1 MTVRPGAKERRDLL
15 SPESLQYARAES
27 MQDHEEKLTHP
38 EFSTSPPIPQSLSSS
53 LQGRPKWWS
62 FFLSLLCFYLWLFLL
77 SIFCFPSFPSF
88 FSPSEPPPAPQLCL
102 ILYFSFRPVK
112 HIISDPADW
121 QPFEVVTL
129 TARAGAQSQSVHW
142 VMGQRWVQ
150 PPEEEHLDVTC
161 TK

>member
-1 MTVRPGAKERRDLL
+1 MHGLKACRIMRRNSHTLSFLHRLPSPKALAVVYREGPSGGA
-15 SPESLQYARAES
+15 P
-27 MQDHEEKLTHP
+27 
-38 EFSTSPPIPQSLSSS
+38 
-53 LQGRPKWWS
+53 
-62 FFLSLLCFYLWLFLL
+62 FFLFSAFICGF
-77 SIFCFPSFPSF
+77 SCFPSFVFHLFPVS
-88 FSPSEPPPAPQLCL
+88 SLPLNHPPAPQLCL

-112 HIISDPADW
+112 HIISDSADW

-129 TARAGAQSQSVHW
+129 TARAGAQSQSVRW